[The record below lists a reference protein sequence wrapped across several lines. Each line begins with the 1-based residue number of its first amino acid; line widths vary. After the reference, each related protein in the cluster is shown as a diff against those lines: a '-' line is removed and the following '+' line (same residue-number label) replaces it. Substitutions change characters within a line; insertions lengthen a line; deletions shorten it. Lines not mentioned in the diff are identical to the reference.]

1 MSLVELDN
9 GATHNNYSQSR
20 KEVLDIHRQFGYS
33 FFKRYWLY
41 FVDLFHFYVSN
52 IVKFIMPKSLLDK
65 IYNISN

>member
-33 FFKRYWLY
+33 FLNAIGCI
-41 FVDLFHFYVSN
+41 LL
-52 IVKFIMPKSLLDK
+52 ICFIFMLV
-65 IYNISN
+65 I